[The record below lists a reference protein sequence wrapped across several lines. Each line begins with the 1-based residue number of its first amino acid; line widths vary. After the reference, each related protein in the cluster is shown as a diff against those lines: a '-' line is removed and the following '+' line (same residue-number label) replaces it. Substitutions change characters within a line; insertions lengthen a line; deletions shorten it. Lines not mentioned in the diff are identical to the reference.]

1 MSLLYIYHDIIDIYV
16 SLSLA
21 KQYSHLEIL
30 VTT

>member
-16 SLSLA
+16 FISA